1 MNAPA
6 PPVTNPAAVQ
16 EKKVETTLTSD
27 TTMMTI
33 ASLVSLLFTIAFF
46 SGAAYLS
53 YQRNQSFA
61 WAVFHFFVAGI
72 YYPYYAFTQ
81 PSTPAPVTPIVQ
93 TAGRR
98 MMKRK

>member
-6 PPVTNPAAVQ
+6 PPVTNPAAA
-16 EKKVETTLTSD
+16 EKKAETTLTTD

-61 WAVFHFFVAGI
+61 WAVFHFFIAGI

-81 PSTPAPVTPIVQ
+81 PTTPAPVTPVVQ

-98 MMKRK
+98 MRKGK